1 MANLDK
7 TYLTLDQVAVKYSM
21 SIDTLRRWARDGVIP
36 CFRIGRKYLVE
47 IDEME
52 RFIETLKA
60 QRKGAA
66 NGQA

>member
-21 SIDTLRRWARDGVIP
+21 SIDTLRRWARDGRIP

-52 RFIETLKA
+52 RYVQTLKA
-60 QRKGAA
+60 QPKGAA